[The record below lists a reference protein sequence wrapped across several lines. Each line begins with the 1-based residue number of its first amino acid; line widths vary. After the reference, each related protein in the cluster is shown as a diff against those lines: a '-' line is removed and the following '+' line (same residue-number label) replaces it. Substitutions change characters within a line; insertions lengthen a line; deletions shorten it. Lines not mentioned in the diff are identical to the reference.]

1 MIVSLIKEDK
11 SSIYGRTF
19 REITSFYLDRKFLLG
34 IKCLKERFQLG
45 IVALF
50 FNLIPGE
57 EEAGRPL
64 SSFMDSQSYAMRLCL
79 GGGGYNT
86 VCFHGQPVR
95 AGYPASRGV

>member
-50 FNLIPGE
+50 NLIPGE
-57 EEAGRPL
+57 VEAGKPL
-64 SSFMDSQSYAMRLCL
+64 SSQTAKA
-79 GGGGYNT
+79 T
-86 VCFHGQPVR
+86 Q
-95 AGYPASRGV
+95 